1 MPLCDCIC
9 KPHVLTFVAITHLPD
24 LAYDEH
30 KDGSLEVVL
39 NSMGYNLIKHDKTAV
54 PGYLGHYIA
63 LSSKE
68 KVAVIGVKGTS
79 NVEDFFT
86 DVCAAAVQYN
96 LPNDGGSLTC
106 HEGIYISSERLH
118 KQILPTVRDLL
129 IPSGYKIVVV
139 GHSLGAGC
147 GTILSMLLRASI
159 PVLRDDS
166 DKLKVW
172 AFASPPIL
180 DYKTALA
187 CKSHVT
193 TVVNNADAVPRG
205 SISPLV
211 VTTKV
216 LRAVDKRMKEQG
228 LDLSSFKSTIAFMN
242 KMKEGKDGEML
253 MSVDEIEKEWDTA
266 LEETDLN
273 DSDYLYVPGN
283 VVMMYNLWEQQEDVV
298 QEEQD
303 NEKKDMYTLIKEW
316 IQRVEDTDMHSG
328 DNDINDYSTTA
339 VEAVLCDG
347 TCKAL
352 RFIELDDR
360 LLDDH
365 MAPAYRESIRN
376 LLC

>member
-1 MPLCDCIC
+1 M
-9 KPHVLTFVAITHLPD
+9 KRA
-24 LAYDEH
+24 
-30 KDGSLEVVL
+30 
-39 NSMGYNLIKHDKTAV
+39 
-54 PGYLGHYIA
+54 
-63 LSSKE
+63 SS
-68 KVAVIGVKGTS
+68 
-79 NVEDFFT
+79 
-86 DVCAAAVQYN
+86 
-96 LPNDGGSLTC
+96 
-106 HEGIYISSERLH
+106 
-118 KQILPTVRDLL
+118 
-129 IPSGYKIVVV
+129 
-139 GHSLGAGC
+139 SLGAGC

-166 DKLKVW
+166 NRLKVW

-180 DYKTALA
+180 DLKTALA

-216 LRAVDKRMKEQG
+216 LRAVDKKLKEQN
-228 LDLSSFKSTIAFMN
+228 LNFSSYKSTIAFMK

-253 MSVDEIEKEWDTA
+253 MSVDEIEKELDTA

-273 DSDYLYVPGN
+273 DGDYLYVPGN
-283 VVMMYNLWEQQEDVV
+283 VVMMYNLWED
-298 QEEQD
+298 QEEQQD
-303 NEKKDMYTLIKEW
+303 ASEDEDSEQKDMYTLIKDW

-328 DNDINDYSTTA
+328 DNDIKDSSTAA

-365 MAPAYRESIRN
+365 MAPSYRDSIANILATR
-376 LLC
+376 

>member
-1 MPLCDCIC
+1 
-9 KPHVLTFVAITHLPD
+9 
-24 LAYDEH
+24 
-30 KDGSLEVVL
+30 
-39 NSMGYNLIKHDKTAV
+39 
-54 PGYLGHYIA
+54 
-63 LSSKE
+63 
-68 KVAVIGVKGTS
+68 
-79 NVEDFFT
+79 
-86 DVCAAAVQYN
+86 
-96 LPNDGGSLTC
+96 
-106 HEGIYISSERLH
+106 
-118 KQILPTVRDLL
+118 
-129 IPSGYKIVVV
+129 
-139 GHSLGAGC
+139 
-147 GTILSMLLRASI
+147 MLLRASI

-166 DKLKVW
+166 NRLKVW

-180 DYKTALA
+180 DLKNALA

-216 LRAVDKRMKEQG
+216 LRAVSYKLKEQN
-228 LDLSSFKSTIAFMN
+228 LNFSSYKSTIAFMN

-253 MSVDEIEKEWDTA
+253 MSVDEIEKELDTA

-283 VVMMYNLWEQQEDVV
+283 VVMMYNLWAQQEERQDAS
-298 QEEQD
+298 EDED
-303 NEKKDMYTLIKEW
+303 NEQKDMYTLIKDW
-316 IQRVEDTDMHSG
+316 ITKVKDTDMHSG
-328 DNDINDYSTTA
+328 DNDSKASSTAA

-365 MAPAYRESIRN
+365 MAPAYRDSIANILASR
-376 LLC
+376 

>member
-1 MPLCDCIC
+1 
-9 KPHVLTFVAITHLPD
+9 
-24 LAYDEH
+24 
-30 KDGSLEVVL
+30 
-39 NSMGYNLIKHDKTAV
+39 
-54 PGYLGHYIA
+54 
-63 LSSKE
+63 
-68 KVAVIGVKGTS
+68 
-79 NVEDFFT
+79 
-86 DVCAAAVQYN
+86 
-96 LPNDGGSLTC
+96 
-106 HEGIYISSERLH
+106 
-118 KQILPTVRDLL
+118 
-129 IPSGYKIVVV
+129 
-139 GHSLGAGC
+139 
-147 GTILSMLLRASI
+147 MLLRASI

-180 DYKTALA
+180 DLKNALA

-216 LRAVDKRMKEQG
+216 LRAVDRRMKEQG
-228 LDLSSFKSTIAFMN
+228 LDKIIAFMN

-253 MSVDEIEKEWDTA
+253 MSVDEIEKELDTA

-273 DSDYLYVPGN
+273 DCDYLYVPGN
-283 VVMMYNLWEQQEDVV
+283 VVMMYNLWEE
-298 QEEQD
+298 QEEQQDASEDED
-303 NEKKDMYTLIKEW
+303 NEQKDMYTLIKDW

-328 DNDINDYSTTA
+328 DNDIKDSSTAAA

-365 MAPAYRESIRN
+365 MAPAYRESIANILATR
-376 LLC
+376 

>member
-1 MPLCDCIC
+1 M
-9 KPHVLTFVAITHLPD
+9 KRA
-24 LAYDEH
+24 
-30 KDGSLEVVL
+30 
-39 NSMGYNLIKHDKTAV
+39 
-54 PGYLGHYIA
+54 
-63 LSSKE
+63 SS
-68 KVAVIGVKGTS
+68 
-79 NVEDFFT
+79 
-86 DVCAAAVQYN
+86 
-96 LPNDGGSLTC
+96 
-106 HEGIYISSERLH
+106 
-118 KQILPTVRDLL
+118 
-129 IPSGYKIVVV
+129 
-139 GHSLGAGC
+139 SLGAGC

-180 DYKTALA
+180 DLKNALA

-216 LRAVDKRMKEQG
+216 LRAVDRRMKEQG
-228 LDLSSFKSTIAFMN
+228 LDKIIAFMN

-253 MSVDEIEKEWDTA
+253 MSVDEIEKELDTA

-283 VVMMYNLWEQQEDVV
+283 VVMMYKLWEGEEQHQQDTPEV
-298 QEEQD
+298 QD
-303 NEKKDMYTLIKEW
+303 NEQKDMYTLIKDW

-328 DNDINDYSTTA
+328 DNEDSSTAA
-339 VEAVLCDG
+339 VEAVFCDG

-365 MAPAYRESIRN
+365 MAPAYRESIANILATR
-376 LLC
+376 

>member
-1 MPLCDCIC
+1 M
-9 KPHVLTFVAITHLPD
+9 KRA
-24 LAYDEH
+24 
-30 KDGSLEVVL
+30 
-39 NSMGYNLIKHDKTAV
+39 
-54 PGYLGHYIA
+54 
-63 LSSKE
+63 SS
-68 KVAVIGVKGTS
+68 
-79 NVEDFFT
+79 
-86 DVCAAAVQYN
+86 
-96 LPNDGGSLTC
+96 
-106 HEGIYISSERLH
+106 
-118 KQILPTVRDLL
+118 
-129 IPSGYKIVVV
+129 
-139 GHSLGAGC
+139 SLGAGC
-147 GTILSMLLRASI
+147 LTIVSMLLRASI
-159 PVLRDDS
+159 PLLRDDS

-205 SISPLV
+205 NISPLV

-216 LRAVDKRMKEQG
+216 LRAVDKKLKERG
-228 LDLSSFKSTIAFMN
+228 LDFSSYKSTIAFMN

-253 MSVDEIEKEWDTA
+253 MSVDEIEKELDVA

-283 VVMMYNLWEQQEDVV
+283 VVMMYNLWEEQEKQQDTED
-298 QEEQD
+298 EDDEQ
-303 NEKKDMYTLIKEW
+303 KDMYTLIKDW
-316 IQRVEDTDMHSG
+316 ITKVEDTDMHSG
-328 DNDINDYSTTA
+328 DNDSNSTTAAA

-365 MAPAYRESIRN
+365 MAPAYRDSIANILATR
-376 LLC
+376 